1 MPRATERVGR
11 SGEYLTAALLS
22 QVSDTVLVVPHGS
35 EADIVF
41 EHENK
46 LYKVQVKTSSK
57 INKGRVNWRFD
68 MRRGSHSR
76 DRQYQQRNFGV
87 LNMIIVD
94 NINTQQA
101 IDIFALVCLKYRN
114 AVFIKPIEIP
124 TSKPNNHSRR
134 THEE

>member
-76 DRQYQQRNFGV
+76 DREDQH
-87 LNMIIVD
+87 
-94 NINTQQA
+94 QA

-114 AVFIKPIEIP
+114 AVFIKPMEQKQITIADEHM
-124 TSKPNNHSRR
+124 KNNDAVNNILDILSNIH
-134 THEE
+134 

>member
-22 QVSDTVLVVPHGS
+22 LVSDTVLIVPHGS

-57 INKGRVNWRFD
+57 INTGRVNWRFD
-68 MRRGSHSR
+68 MRRGSHSKYR
-76 DRQYQQRNFGV
+76 EYQK
-87 LNMIIVD
+87 
-94 NINTQQA
+94 QA
-101 IDIFALVCLKYRN
+101 VDIFALVSLKYRN
-114 AVFIKPIEIP
+114 VVFIRPMDQNQITIADEHMK
-124 TSKPNNHSRR
+124 NNDSVKNLNDILDNI
-134 THEE
+134 

>member
-76 DRQYQQRNFGV
+76 DRQYQH
-87 LNMIIVD
+87 
-94 NINTQQA
+94 QA
-101 IDIFALVCLKYRN
+101 IDIFALVCLTIADEHMKN
-114 AVFIKPIEIP
+114 NDAV
-124 TSKPNNHSRR
+124 NNILDILSNIH
-134 THEE
+134 

>member
-68 MRRGSHSR
+68 MRRGSHTK
-76 DRQYQQRNFGV
+76 DRFYK
-87 LNMIIVD
+87 D
-94 NINTQQA
+94 QA
-101 IDIFALVCLKYRN
+101 IDIFALVSLKYRN
-114 AVFIKPIEIP
+114 VVFVKPMQQKQLTIDDEHMKNNDAIKNIIDIL
-124 TSKPNNHSRR
+124 SDIH
-134 THEE
+134 

>member
-57 INKGRVNWRFD
+57 INTGRVNWRFD
-68 MRRGSHSR
+68 MRRGSHSK
-76 DRQYQQRNFGV
+76 DREYQK
-87 LNMIIVD
+87 
-94 NINTQQA
+94 QA
-101 IDIFALVCLKYRN
+101 VDIFALVSLKYRN
-114 AVFIKPIEIP
+114 VVFIKPMDQNQITIADEHM
-124 TSKPNNHSRR
+124 KNNDSVKNLNDILDNI
-134 THEE
+134 

>member
-76 DRQYQQRNFGV
+76 DREYQK
-87 LNMIIVD
+87 
-94 NINTQQA
+94 QA
-101 IDIFALVCLKYRN
+101 VDIFALVSLKYRN
-114 AVFIKPIEIP
+114 AVFIKPIDQNQITIADEHM
-124 TSKPNNHSRR
+124 KNNDAVNNILDILSNIH
-134 THEE
+134 

>member
-76 DRQYQQRNFGV
+76 DREYQH
-87 LNMIIVD
+87 
-94 NINTQQA
+94 QA
-101 IDIFALVCLKYRN
+101 IDIFALVSLKYRN
-114 AVFIKPIEIP
+114 AVFIKPMEQKQITIADEHM
-124 TSKPNNHSRR
+124 KNNDAINNILDILSNIH
-134 THEE
+134 